1 MKKIKKLPWEEIDK
15 SGWQQS
21 GYGRSGNEVS
31 RMILYELGPTA
42 FAVYFII
49 QSHRNIDSNECFP
62 SVQMIANEC
71 SFSKSTVE
79 KAITALVKADYLSVN
94 SGRQGVNNNYYFP
107 LEDFYSGKFKDDIK
121 QAMAYRRSIPGFKK
135 KKTDDEFDYATH
147 KSSFITEEI
156 EDTINEFLDDD

>member
-15 SGWQQS
+15 TGWQQR

-49 QSHRNIDSNECFP
+49 QSHRNTETNECFP
-62 SVQMIANEC
+62 SVQTIANEC

-79 KAITALVKADYLSVN
+79 KAITALVNADYLSVN
-94 SGRQGVNNNYYFP
+94 SVRQGVNNNYYFP
-107 LEDFYSGKFKDDIK
+107 LEDFYSNKFSGDIK
-121 QAMAYRRSIPGFKK
+121 QQMAYRRSTPGFKK
-135 KKTDDEFDYATH
+135 KKNEDVECILPTNNKEREAIIDELLGD
-147 KSSFITEEI
+147 K
-156 EDTINEFLDDD
+156 